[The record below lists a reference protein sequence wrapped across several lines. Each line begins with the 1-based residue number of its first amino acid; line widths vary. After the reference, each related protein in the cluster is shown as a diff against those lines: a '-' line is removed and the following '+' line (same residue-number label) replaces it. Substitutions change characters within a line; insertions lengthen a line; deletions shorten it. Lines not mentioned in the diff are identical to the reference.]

1 MWKKWKSMKCCNVG
15 IYKGTQRASL
25 LREGMALCEILETE
39 VYVQE
44 AGMNEWGRNP
54 KFRVRIE
61 LCPDRSTAQ
70 STESPA
76 TEAVLAGEPST
87 EPGST

>member
-1 MWKKWKSMKCCNVG
+1 MWVFTRAC
-15 IYKGTQRASL
+15 REASL
-25 LREGMALCEILETE
+25 LREGMALCEILEVE
-39 VYVQE
+39 VNVQG
-44 AGMNEWGRNP
+44 AGMNERGHNS
-54 KFRVRIE
+54 KFWVRIE

-76 TEAVLAGEPST
+76 TEAVLAGEPGT